1 MNTEE
6 PKMELTATV
15 KTIANPI
22 TALTRTRKNHAVEHA
37 TIHLLSKMLPG
48 HRFSGVSVPTGFWI
62 MGVADLEDIR
72 KAAEVG
78 LARLMNGE
86 TRLAVHPSC
95 GTNIAVTALISAAAS
110 LTAMELRDD
119 EECSLSDTF
128 GSLVAGGVIGAFAG
142 RPLGPR
148 AQKYVTTDADVR
160 GMSIAG
166 ITCHFLRNFT
176 AFYIETVM
184 NAAEETDANA

>member
-1 MNTEE
+1 
-6 PKMELTATV
+6 MERTATV

-22 TALTRTRKNHAVEHA
+22 TALTHMRKNHAIEHA

-48 HRFSGVSVPTGFWI
+48 RRFSGVALPTGFWI
-62 MGVADLEDIR
+62 AGVADLEDIR

-78 LARLMNGE
+78 LARLANGE
-86 TRLAVHPSC
+86 ARLAVHPNC
-95 GTNIAVTALISAAAS
+95 GTNIVVSAFIGAAAS
-110 LTAMELRDD
+110 LTALELHDDD
-119 EECSLSDTF
+119 EECGLGDTF
-128 GSLVAGGVIGAFAG
+128 SSLLAGGMIGAFAG

-148 AQKYVTTDADVR
+148 AQQYVTTDADVS

-176 AFYIETVM
+176 AFYIQTVM
-184 NAAEETDANA
+184 NPAAETEANA